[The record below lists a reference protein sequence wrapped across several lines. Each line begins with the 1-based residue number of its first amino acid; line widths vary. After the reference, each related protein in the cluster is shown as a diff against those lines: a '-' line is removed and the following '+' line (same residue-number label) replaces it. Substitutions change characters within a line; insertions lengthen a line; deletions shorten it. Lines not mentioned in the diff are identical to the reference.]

1 MRLPSNSALLTDA
14 FSSRL
19 LFLINIAAVALIGVI
34 AGDYL
39 FEQTY
44 GWWATTNSVGIGSIQ
59 LPVHS
64 SVGMMV
70 MLSIPALVV
79 ALAVVDLVVI
89 AVRTKKRNRTTMF
102 LLASP
107 AILVCGLGV
116 ILAEPGDL
124 LSSGTVALLGPPKN
138 AEQRLLEAA
147 RQGRT
152 RTVSALFN
160 AGIPSPKRISVLSAA
175 AEYDQLDVMR
185 VAIAHGEDVNAV
197 EWYGYTPLAH
207 AISAR
212 KLAAVEL
219 LIANGAK
226 ATIGDDRRIAE
237 LRR

>member
-1 MRLPSNSALLTDA
+1 M
-14 FSSRL
+14 RL

-44 GWWATTNSVGIGSIQ
+44 GWWATTNSVGIGSVQ

-70 MLSIPALVV
+70 MLSIPALIV

-124 LSSGTVALLGPPKN
+124 LSSGTVALLGPPKSS
-138 AEQRLLEAA
+138 EQRLLEAA

-152 RTVSALFN
+152 RTERLVQRRHSFPEAHQRTLGRRGVRP
-160 AGIPSPKRISVLSAA
+160 ARCHASGHCSRRRRERSGMVRIHST
-175 AEYDQLDVMR
+175 R
-185 VAIAHGEDVNAV
+185 
-197 EWYGYTPLAH
+197 
-207 AISAR
+207 AR
-212 KLAAVEL
+212 YFS
-219 LIANGAK
+219 
-226 ATIGDDRRIAE
+226 
-237 LRR
+237 